1 MENSWTEEKL
11 RDELRFSFETEEVRN
26 EEPLIDEYPVLVIP
40 SLLRPVVSRNI
51 CAVLFLS
58 LSLFFSSF
66 L

>member
-11 RDELRFSFETEEVRN
+11 RDELRFSFGTEEVRN